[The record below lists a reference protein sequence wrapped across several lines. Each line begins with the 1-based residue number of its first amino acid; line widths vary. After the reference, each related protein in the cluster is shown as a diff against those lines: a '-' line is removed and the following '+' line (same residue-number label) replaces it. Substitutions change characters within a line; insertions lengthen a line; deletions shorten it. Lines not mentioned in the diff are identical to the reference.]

1 MTTLQP
7 LNPTPRRL
15 FGPGPTNVSAEVLDA
30 MRKPMLGHLDPEFHS
45 ILDEVVGMLS
55 VVYRREH
62 GLTFAI
68 SGTGTAG
75 LEAGLAALVGPD
87 DKIIVGTAG
96 FFGDRILT
104 LAQRTGAEVVV
115 LRAAPGEHVPT
126 ESFVDAL
133 ERHPDAAMVAFVHAD
148 TSTGVRQPVAEL
160 TAALAGSDALLFVDC
175 VTSLGGIEVDAEGWG
190 LDFCFS
196 CTQKCLGAPP
206 GMSPVTLSER
216 ALKRIH
222 DRAEGG
228 SAFYF
233 DFGLLARYWIDRP
246 ITYHHTIPVLQIYA
260 LHEALRSVL
269 VEGLED
275 RWNRHA
281 DAGGYLQNQLQ
292 ERGLKLLADPLY
304 QLPQLTAVRVPEGID
319 GRAVQQRL
327 VTEYGIEIGGP
338 LGSAG
343 PSIWRIGLMGIN
355 ATREA
360 ADTVLGALDEVLVR
374 TGVAAVG
381 AGTSA

>member
-1 MTTLQP
+1 
-7 LNPTPRRL
+7 
-15 FGPGPTNVSAEVLDA
+15 
-30 MRKPMLGHLDPEFHS
+30 
-45 ILDEVVGMLS
+45 
-55 VVYRREH
+55 
-62 GLTFAI
+62 
-68 SGTGTAG
+68 
-75 LEAGLAALVGPD
+75 
-87 DKIIVGTAG
+87 
-96 FFGDRILT
+96 
-104 LAQRTGAEVVV
+104 
-115 LRAAPGEHVPT
+115 
-126 ESFVDAL
+126 
-133 ERHPDAAMVAFVHAD
+133 
-148 TSTGVRQPVAEL
+148 
-160 TAALAGSDALLFVDC
+160 
-175 VTSLGGIEVDAEGWG
+175 
-190 LDFCFS
+190 
-196 CTQKCLGAPP
+196 
-206 GMSPVTLSER
+206 MSPVTLSER